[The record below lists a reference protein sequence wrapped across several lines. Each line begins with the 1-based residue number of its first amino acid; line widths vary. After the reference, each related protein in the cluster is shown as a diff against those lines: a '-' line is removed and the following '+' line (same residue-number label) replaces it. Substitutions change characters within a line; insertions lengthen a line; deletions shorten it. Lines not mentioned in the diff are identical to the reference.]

1 MLRGCQDAREGTYHS
16 WRTGIC
22 KDEEVRR
29 CRAQDEGAG
38 ITTIR
43 TRVIFVLV
51 KNKTRLVPAAR
62 RTWVAEPVRLRR
74 LTESARELSTG
85 VANTQRL
92 YAESTMSWRGA
103 GNRSGAR

>member
-1 MLRGCQDAREGTYHS
+1 MQDGSYNSLDDATFVTWSLFVGGICYEDVRTRVRAR
-16 WRTGIC
+16 IC

-51 KNKTRLVPAAR
+51 KNKTRLV
-62 RTWVAEPVRLRR
+62 
-74 LTESARELSTG
+74 
-85 VANTQRL
+85 
-92 YAESTMSWRGA
+92 
-103 GNRSGAR
+103 

>member
-1 MLRGCQDAREGTYHS
+1 MQDGSYNSLDDATFVTWSLFAG
-16 WRTGIC
+16 GIC
-22 KDEEVRR
+22 YED
-29 CRAQDEGAG
+29 
-38 ITTIR
+38 
-43 TRVIFVLV
+43 VIFVLV
-51 KNKTRLVPAAR
+51 KNKTRLVQAAR